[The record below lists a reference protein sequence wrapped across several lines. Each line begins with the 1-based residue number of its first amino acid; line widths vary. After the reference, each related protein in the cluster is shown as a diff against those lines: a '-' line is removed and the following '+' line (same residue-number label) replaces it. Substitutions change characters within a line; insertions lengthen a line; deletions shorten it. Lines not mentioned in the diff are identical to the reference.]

1 MQLTDWLCKSSVE
14 REASLVKALKQAPL
28 PARQPV
34 LSTSTHAG
42 EPCSVSQYH
51 TQQGCKFFI

>member
-34 LSTSTHAG
+34 LSTSTPAG
-42 EPCSVSQYH
+42 GLASACSAS
-51 TQQGCKFFI
+51 